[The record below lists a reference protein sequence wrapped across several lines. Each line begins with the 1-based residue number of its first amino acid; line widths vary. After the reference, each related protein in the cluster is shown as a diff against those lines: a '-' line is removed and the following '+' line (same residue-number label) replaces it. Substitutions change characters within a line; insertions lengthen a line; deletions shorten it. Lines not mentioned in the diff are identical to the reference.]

1 MLNFYTD
8 KKAKEEIEQLNQRI
22 ELLEQE
28 NDKSLET
35 IQTLQDQ
42 NAELI
47 ENQVAHEKAFEELS
61 KECESLE
68 QENDKLNNE
77 IEAASAKLDS
87 FDEEVAKAAQVKF
100 ESLGGEPAPAA
111 SADAL
116 TEQEIKAKFNSMPQS
131 SERTEFYQK
140 HKRVLSL

>member
-68 QENDKLNNE
+68 QE
-77 IEAASAKLDS
+77 
-87 FDEEVAKAAQVKF
+87 
-100 ESLGGEPAPAA
+100 
-111 SADAL
+111 
-116 TEQEIKAKFNSMPQS
+116 
-131 SERTEFYQK
+131 
-140 HKRVLSL
+140 KRQTQQRN